1 MIEYPRTEWGASQA
15 VIALRLRVR
24 RQDADPWE
32 YIPIPDSDNADGGSF
47 SYCDCTPPHIV
58 REFFVYMALL
68 TASCK
73 DFVFMVDYSPA
84 GKTKFKRS
92 FL

>member
-32 YIPIPDSDNADGGSF
+32 YIPIPDSDNADVGK
-47 SYCDCTPPHIV
+47 IV
-58 REFFVYMALL
+58 FN
-68 TASCK
+68 
-73 DFVFMVDYSPA
+73 
-84 GKTKFKRS
+84 GHFKRADS
-92 FL
+92 VGALFLTDEILKSISARNR